1 MSQVQILTEFKKN
14 LIIFFDEL
22 IALFPQQGDLVI
34 ARLFIANQMPL
45 EEAMNT
51 FIYKLNLNDSE
62 CRTMI
67 KERNEKFFLEH
78 EVLPIGDGN
87 KSFDANVFKTMWI
100 SGTLED
106 EDKEVIWKWIDTFV
120 YFADK
125 FIKTKNPS

>member
-1 MSQVQILTEFKKN
+1 MSQVQILIEFKKN

-22 IALFPQQGDLVI
+22 IGLFPQQGDLVI

-67 KERNEKFFLEH
+67 KERNEKFFL
-78 EVLPIGDGN
+78 
-87 KSFDANVFKTMWI
+87 
-100 SGTLED
+100 
-106 EDKEVIWKWIDTFV
+106 
-120 YFADK
+120 
-125 FIKTKNPS
+125 